1 MKSRFPLPIRIL
13 VRVILVAGCF
23 LFACDQGDGVKKVNL
38 NQRRQIQTPTELDSL
53 TYACLPQYS
62 HRVSFARHHLM
73 VEYIAEKTGLSIR
86 QVFPD
91 SFKEHMEMVRD
102 GKIDVSFSN
111 PLVYTRIA
119 DRYQARA
126 FARIVEKNK
135 SPTFRGQIICRADNK
150 AIENLQDC
158 KGKRWMAVDPA
169 SAAGYLFALD
179 HFIKHGITKSDFQ
192 NISFAP
198 GPGGKQ
204 ETVVQAVYLGQADI
218 GSIREGTL
226 ELVKNRVDLTAIR
239 ILDQTRAFP
248 SWVYAVRK
256 DLESEVE
263 DKIKKALLE
272 LNPENADHRKILQK
286 AHFEAVIPA
295 QDTDFD
301 AIRRLLE
308 KIGEKPYE

>member
-1 MKSRFPLPIRIL
+1 
-13 VRVILVAGCF
+13 
-23 LFACDQGDGVKKVNL
+23 
-38 NQRRQIQTPTELDSL
+38 
-53 TYACLPQYS
+53 
-62 HRVSFARHHLM
+62 
-73 VEYIAEKTGLSIR
+73 
-86 QVFPD
+86 
-91 SFKEHMEMVRD
+91 
-102 GKIDVSFSN
+102 
-111 PLVYTRIA
+111 
-119 DRYQARA
+119 
-126 FARIVEKNK
+126 
-135 SPTFRGQIICRADNK
+135 
-150 AIENLQDC
+150 
-158 KGKRWMAVDPA
+158 
-169 SAAGYLFALD
+169 
-179 HFIKHGITKSDFQ
+179 
-192 NISFAP
+192 
-198 GPGGKQ
+198 
-204 ETVVQAVYLGQADI
+204 VYLGQADI